1 MFDDLFKDILEGPS
15 PKEVSEEAKVRES
28 AKRLWPRQLDMPAVV
43 SLDPLPAPTD
53 LRLRASVDSIV
64 QQLLPSVPGTTTDA
78 SGDSGAQEPLEFDE
92 VEALEECGDSC
103 NSTSVHRAWDTH
115 ALWQQAI
122 QGISYVSNPAAGGQ
136 EAGGP
141 MVVVDRD
148 NLFTQGSS
156 QNYPFMPGGMS
167 KAKKGDTDANTDDD
181 VYSATLTAGD
191 SQRKKR
197 VKKTLPEGFWDGEF
211 ADDKKNCGFA
221 ETISGT
227 DVLENNKDLPKELE
241 YLITHGIDFE
251 TPHLDVPLSSIEMR
265 QNMEAEAAKA
275 KGPSEDGEGAEDDD
289 EEDREISMDD
299 LDNVEVSQETGK
311 KKLRIVRKNKAKSA
325 ANAFKVDAGM
335 FSSGKSKFL
344 DDDDDYDEDSDS
356 DSDEIS
362 SKESSESALGD
373 AEGKDKE
380 QGAGEGRGE
389 GGEEEDDD
397 AEDKELDGLL
407 TELSNQKDTVASGQ
421 DATFNKAPT
430 EWSAIDTTDVS
441 DFKSL
446 VPTMAIEYPFELD
459 DFQKRAIYRLERNE
473 NVFVAAHTSAGKT
486 VAAEYAIALAAKHM
500 TRAIYTSPIKALSN
514 QKFRDFKEKFGSVGL
529 ITGDV
534 SINPEASCLILT
546 TEILRS
552 MLYRGADIIRDIE
565 WVIFDEVHYVNDAE
579 RGVVWEEVIIMLPD
593 HVNMIMLSA
602 TVPNALEFADWIG

>member
-1 MFDDLFKDILEGPS
+1 MFEDLFKDILEGPS
-15 PKEVSEEAKVRES
+15 PKEDTEEAKVREAS
-28 AKRLWPRQLDMPAVV
+28 KRLWPRQLDMPAVV

-64 QQLLPSVPGTTTDA
+64 QQLLPTVPGTTSGTA
-78 SGDSGAQEPLEFDE
+78 GDSGAEEPLEFDE

-122 QGISYVSNPAAGGQ
+122 QGISYVSNPGASGQ

-167 KAKKGDTDANTDDD
+167 KAKKGDADVDADAEND

-197 VKKTLPEGFWDGEF
+197 VKKTLPEGFWEGEF
-211 ADDKKNCGFA
+211 ADDTKKCGFA
-221 ETISGT
+221 EAISGAE
-227 DVLENNKDLPKELE
+227 VLENNKDLPKELE

-265 QNMEAEAAKA
+265 QNMEAEAAREKA
-275 KGPSEDGEGAEDDD
+275 PQEDEGNEEDG
-289 EEDREISMDD
+289 EISMDD
-299 LDNVEVSQETGK
+299 LDNVEVSQETGQ
-311 KKLRIVRKNKAKSA
+311 KKLRIVRKSKGKSA
-325 ANAFKVDAGM
+325 ASAFKVDAGM
-335 FSSGKSKFL
+335 FSSAGKPKFL
-344 DDDDDYDEDSDS
+344 DDDDDDDYEEDDS

-362 SKESSESALGD
+362 SKESSESALGGA
-373 AEGKDKE
+373 AEDKDKE
-380 QGAGEGRGE
+380 QKTGAGGE
-389 GGEEEDDD
+389 NGEE
-397 AEDKELDGLL
+397 EDKELDTLL
-407 TELSNQKDTVASGQ
+407 TELSSQKDSITTAQ
-421 DATFNKAPT
+421 DATFTKAPT

>member
-1 MFDDLFKDILEGPS
+1 MIFDDLFKEILEGLS
-15 PKEVSEEAKVRES
+15 PKEDSMEAKVRE
-28 AKRLWPRQLDMPAVV
+28 AGRRLWPRQLDVPAVV

-64 QQLLPSVPGTTTDA
+64 QQLLPAVPGTTPDGA
-78 SGDSGAQEPLEFDE
+78 SSNSEGAQEPLEFDE
-92 VEALEECGDSC
+92 VEALEGCGDSC

-122 QGISYVSNPAAGGQ
+122 QGISYVAAAGGQ
-136 EAGGP
+136 EDAAGGP
-141 MVVVDRD
+141 MVIVDRD

-167 KAKKGDTDANTDDD
+167 KPKKEDDSDAD
-181 VYSATLTAGD
+181 VYSSTLTAGD
-191 SQRKKR
+191 AQRQKR

-211 ADDKKNCGFA
+211 ADDTKSCGFA
-221 ETISGT
+221 EAISGAPAE
-227 DVLENNKDLPKELE
+227 DDRQNKDLPKELE
-241 YLITHGIDFE
+241 YLMTHGIDFE
-251 TPHLDVPLSSIEMR
+251 TPHMDVPLSSIEMR
-265 QNMEAEAAKA
+265 QHMEAEAARA
-275 KGPSEDGEGAEDDD
+275 GTNEHPSGNNDGEDGE
-289 EEDREISMDD
+289 ISLDD
-299 LDNVEVSQETGK
+299 LDDVEVSQETGQR
-311 KKLRIVRKNKAKSA
+311 KLKIVRKKKAKSA
-325 ANAFKVDAGM
+325 ANAFKVDAGV
-335 FSSGKSKFL
+335 FSSAKAKFI
-344 DDDDDYDEDSDS
+344 DDDDDDDDAADSEDE
-356 DSDEIS
+356 EIS
-362 SKESSESALGD
+362 SEKQLAT
-373 AEGKDKE
+373 
-380 QGAGEGRGE
+380 AGEGDGNEQGVGKEGE
-389 GGEEEDDD
+389 KREEDDND
-397 AEDKELDGLL
+397 GQDKELDILL
-407 TELSNQKDTVASGQ
+407 TELSNQKDLTASGTS
-421 DATFNKAPT
+421 AAETAKAPI
-430 EWSAIDTTDVS
+430 EWSSIDTTDVS
-441 DFKSL
+441 DFKAL

>member
-1 MFDDLFKDILEGPS
+1 MFDNLFKEILEGPS
-15 PKEVSEEAKVRES
+15 QKEDSSDAKTREAS
-28 AKRLWPRQLDMPAVV
+28 KRLWPRQLDMPAVV

-64 QQLLPSVPGTTTDA
+64 HQLIPSVPGTTADVSTSNDA
-78 SGDSGAQEPLEFDE
+78 HEPLEFDE

-122 QGISYVSNPAAGGQ
+122 QGISYVSNPADGNQ
-136 EAGGP
+136 EAAGGP
-141 MVVVDRD
+141 MVIVDRD

-156 QNYPFMPGGMS
+156 QNYPFMPGGMT
-167 KAKKGDTDANTDDD
+167 KAKKGDDTDND
-181 VYSATLTAGD
+181 VYSSTLTAGD

-197 VKKTLPEGFWDGEF
+197 VKKTLPEGFWEGEF
-211 ADDKKNCGFA
+211 ADDKKSCGFA
-221 ETISGT
+221 EAIDSANIL
-227 DVLENNKDLPKELE
+227 DSNKDIPKELE

-265 QNMEAEAAKA
+265 QNMEAEAAKTRA
-275 KGPSEDGEGAEDDD
+275 GTKTGDGNKIDGGND
-289 EEDREISMDD
+289 EIALDD
-299 LDNVEVSQETGK
+299 LDDVEVSQETGQK
-311 KKLRIVRKNKAKSA
+311 KIKIVRKNKPKSA
-325 ANAFKVDAGM
+325 ANAFKVDTGM
-335 FSSGKSKFL
+335 FSAGGSKFVD
-344 DDDDDYDEDSDS
+344 DDDDDYDDDSDS
-356 DSDEIS
+356 DDEMVS
-362 SKESSESALGD
+362 QESSEKVNIGD
-373 AEGKDKE
+373 EQEGKDNEQQSKE
-380 QGAGEGRGE
+380 
-389 GGEEEDDD
+389 GEEEEEDGQ
-397 AEDKELDGLL
+397 DKELDSLL
-407 TELSNQKDTVASGQ
+407 TELSSQKDPINLAQNIPVAKTSS
-421 DATFNKAPT
+421 
-430 EWSAIDTTDVS
+430 EWSSIDTTDVS

-459 DFQKRAIYRLERNE
+459 DFQKRAVYRLERNE

-593 HVNMIMLSA
+593 HVNMVMLSA
-602 TVPNALEFADWIG
+602 TVPNALEFADWIGY